1 MTLILGIHCQDGIVM
16 AADGAATLGSLSE
29 VTAQQR
35 TIKKLT
41 IHHNTDVVIGTAGP
55 VGLGQGVRAV
65 LEDGFANGNYTG
77 RIETVARQMRGL
89 MIRIVQPEMQ
99 SVRELRGAVPEVAGR
114 ADACLHTLIA
124 FPYNSRAELIQFD
137 PACSPTIANDEL
149 PFVCLGIG
157 QAIADH
163 FLAFIRRVLW
173 KDSVP
178 TLALGVFSA
187 LWTLRHVILTNA
199 FGIQDPI
206 QIVTLSAENGK
217 FEARELTKEQLT
229 DHDASVDSAEQTIWR
244 WGSEFSASPSVAGP
258 TPPPS

>member
-1 MTLILGIHCQDGIVM
+1 MTLILGIRCHDGIVM

-41 IHHNTDVVIGTAGP
+41 VHNKADVVIGTAGP
-55 VGLGQGVRAV
+55 VGLGQRVRAT
-65 LEDGFANGNYTG
+65 LEEGFANSSYTG
-77 RIETVARQMRGL
+77 RVETVAGQMRGL

-99 SVRELRGAVPEVAGR
+99 AVRELRGSAPEVAGR
-114 ADACLHTLIA
+114 ADACMHTLIA
-124 FPYNSRAELIQFD
+124 FPYNETAQLIQFD

-149 PFVCLGIG
+149 PFVSLGIG
-157 QAIADH
+157 QGIADH

-206 QIVTLSAENGK
+206 QIVTLSRETGK
-217 FEARELTKEQLT
+217 FEARELSKEELT
-229 DHDASVDSAEQTIWR
+229 DHASSVDSAEETICR
-244 WGSEFSASPSVAGP
+244 WGSEFSLTPAAAAA
-258 TPPPS
+258 TPPPL

>member
-1 MTLILGIHCQDGIVM
+1 M

-41 IHHNTDVVIGTAGP
+41 IHNKADVVIGTAGP
-55 VGLGQGVRAV
+55 VGLGQGIRAA
-65 LEDGFANGNYTG
+65 LEDGFTNGNYTG
-77 RIETVARQMRGL
+77 RIEIVARQMRGL
-89 MIRIVQPEMQ
+89 MTRIIQPEMQ
-99 SVRELRGAVPEVAGR
+99 SVRELRGAAPEIAGR
-114 ADACLHTLIA
+114 ADACMHTLIA
-124 FPYNSRAELIQFD
+124 FPYNSHAELIQFD

-157 QAIADH
+157 QGIADH

-173 KDSVP
+173 KESVP

-187 LWTLRHVILTNA
+187 LWTLRHVIHTNA

-206 QIVTLSAENGK
+206 QIVTLSAESGK
-217 FEARELTKEQLT
+217 FEAREMTKEELT
-229 DHDASVDSAEQTIWR
+229 DHAASVDSAEHIIWR
-244 WGSEFSASPSVAGP
+244 WGCEFSASPAVVAP
-258 TPPPS
+258 TPPPR